1 MPVEQ
6 RAREKESVDAPAAQ
20 AREERA
26 GLLRQL
32 WQLRAV
38 HWALGGGLL
47 ASLCC
52 IGPPVAVLL
61 GLSGASFLVGLTLY
75 SPYFYGGSLLLLLVG
90 YIYIRRRQATVC
102 STTEQRRN
110 IWLLPIVMAGV
121 MTGSY
126 LLLTEA
132 VTPKLTSVA
141 NDRLSPGQE
150 HLLDMPGMSGMTSAG
165 GQIAGDTAG
174 MGDKP
179 VMLVAAA
186 PAQAVAGNIHRAELV
201 IDKMT

>member
-1 MPVEQ
+1 VEQ
-6 RAREKESVDAPAAQ
+6 PARDEERVGAPATPSGG
-20 AREERA
+20 ERA

-32 WQLRAV
+32 WRLRAV
-38 HWALGGGLL
+38 QWALGGGVL

-75 SPYFYGGSLLLLLVG
+75 SPYFYVGSFLLLLVG
-90 YIYIRRRQATVC
+90 YVYIRRRQAAVC
-102 STTEQRRN
+102 STSEQRRN
-110 IWLLPIVMAGV
+110 IWLLPVVMAGV

-126 LLLTEA
+126 LLLTEV

-141 NDRLSPGQE
+141 SDRLSPDSR
-150 HLLDMPGMSGMTSAG
+150 HLLDMPGMSGMASG
-165 GQIAGDTAG
+165 GGKTAGDTAG

-186 PAQAVAGNIHRAELV
+186 PAQAVTGSIHRAELV